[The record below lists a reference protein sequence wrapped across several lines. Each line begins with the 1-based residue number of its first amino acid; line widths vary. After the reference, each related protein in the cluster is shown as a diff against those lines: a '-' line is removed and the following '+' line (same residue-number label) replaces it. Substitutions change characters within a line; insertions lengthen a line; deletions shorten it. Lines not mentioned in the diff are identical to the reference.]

1 VPLYAAFALLVLLVT
16 IFFSGVPFLS
26 LSALTIFWLSFVAA
40 WLLAYCYDLSRSPSG
55 IAHMEATRKWNLI
68 EREHDRRW
76 QHYERLTE
84 QEGE

>member
-1 VPLYAAFALLVLLVT
+1 
-16 IFFSGVPFLS
+16 
-26 LSALTIFWLSFVAA
+26 
-40 WLLAYCYDLSRSPSG
+40 
-55 IAHMEATRKWNLI
+55 MEATRKWNLI